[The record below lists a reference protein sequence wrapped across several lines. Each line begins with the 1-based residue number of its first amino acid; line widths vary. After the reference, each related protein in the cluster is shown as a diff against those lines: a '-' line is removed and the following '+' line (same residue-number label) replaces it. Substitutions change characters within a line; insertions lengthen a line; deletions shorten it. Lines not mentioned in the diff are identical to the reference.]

1 MGLMSILRKVKEKE
15 RELRILVLGLDNAG
29 KTTIVKKLKGEDVH
43 TISPTLGF
51 DISTMQF
58 GDYRLNF
65 WDVGGQQT
73 IRAYWR
79 NYFEQ
84 TDGILW
90 VVDSAD
96 VNRLS
101 DCRYELEKLLDEE
114 RLAGATLLILANKQD
129 LPDALPVDK
138 IADALGLRDIVGKNR
153 HWQVAPCSAI
163 TPTPVLETK
172 TDSDV
177 VADQQLVS
185 SMRWLIEDIG
195 SRIFMAE

>member
-29 KTTIVKKLKGEDVH
+29 KTTIVKKLKGEDVRS
-43 TISPTLGF
+43 ISPTLGF
-51 DISTMQF
+51 DISTMKF

-65 WDVGGQQT
+65 WDVGGQKT

-84 TDGILW
+84 TDGIIW

-96 VNRLS
+96 VTRLA
-101 DCRYELEKLLDEE
+101 DCRFELENLLGEE

-129 LPDALPVDK
+129 LPDALSSDK
-138 IADALGLRDIVGKNR
+138 IADALGLCDIIGKNR
-153 HWQVAPCSAI
+153 HWQVAPCSAVA
-163 TPTPVLETK
+163 TSPTPLESTLVEA
-172 TDSDV
+172 SDE
-177 VADQQLVS
+177 QLVEN
-185 SMRWLIEDIG
+185 MRWLVDDIG
-195 SRIFMAE
+195 ARIFLVE